1 MSPAADFEKQ
11 PTPRSRM
18 RSVRA
23 FLVIVALYAW
33 YAVTMFDST
42 PQTTWEHHPYAGP
55 FAMLKE
61 VRSIGDFAFCL
72 PWLLVIGVPAA
83 FWIRTGTATSLTVT
97 IIAAAFTS
105 SLSWTFACWA
115 SC

>member
-1 MSPAADFEKQ
+1 MPPVVAPDKP
-11 PTPRSRM
+11 PTPPSRM

-55 FAMLKE
+55 FIMLKE

-83 FWIRTGTATSLTVT
+83 FWIRNGTATSLIVTVL
-97 IIAAAFTS
+97 AAAFTS